1 MKRSVSH
8 FLWDASKESEEKK
21 QNVFQYLL
29 VYKRHLGRLV
39 GSLPAVLVELN
50 LVKASMDVDLVF
62 PGTVHRVNRDL
73 FETV

>member
-39 GSLPAVLVELN
+39 GSLPAVLVELD
-50 LVKASMDVDLVF
+50 LVEAAVDVDLVL
-62 PGTVHRVNRDL
+62 PGAVHRVDGYLCRR
-73 FETV
+73 

>member
-39 GSLPAVLVELN
+39 GSLPAVLVELD
-50 LVKASMDVDLVF
+50 LVEAAVDVDLVL
-62 PGTVHRVNRDL
+62 PGAVHRVDGDL
-73 FETV
+73 CRR